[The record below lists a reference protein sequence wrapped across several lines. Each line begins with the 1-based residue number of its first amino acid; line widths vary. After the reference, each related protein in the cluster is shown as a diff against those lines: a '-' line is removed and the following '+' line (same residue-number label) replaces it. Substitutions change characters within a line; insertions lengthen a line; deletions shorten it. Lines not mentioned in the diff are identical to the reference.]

1 MTTERAYAKLNL
13 TLGVRCRRADGYHE
27 LDSLMQTVR
36 FSDSLVVERSRNI
49 SVTVSGADLPPD
61 NTVTRAARLYREVT
75 GCGCRVHL
83 EKRIPSEAG
92 LGGGSADAAALLRAL
107 QRLHRMATDA
117 ELQKIALAV
126 GADVPFCLRGGLCR
140 CEGIGDIL
148 TPLRISRALWFVI
161 AKPNAGV
168 STKALFE
175 ALPLPR
181 PPVSS
186 LRAVSALSWG
196 DFAAAAPYMQN
207 ALESAAIALV
217 PEIGYYK
224 QRILEAGAIA
234 AAMSGSGSAVW
245 GLFSDEPSARAAAE
259 KLSDLDWV
267 VVSDSV

>member
-36 FSDSLVVERSRNI
+36 LADTLVVEKSRNI
-49 SVTVSGADLPPD
+49 SVTVVGADLPLD
-61 NTVTRAARLYREVT
+61 NTVAKAARLYKEVT
-75 GCGCRVHL
+75 NCGCRVHL

-92 LGGGSADAAALLRAL
+92 LGGGSADAAALLHAL
-107 QRLHRMATDA
+107 QRLHRMATDL

-140 CEGIGDIL
+140 CEGIGEIL
-148 TPLRISRALWFVI
+148 TPLKISRALWFVI
-161 AKPNAGV
+161 AKPSVGV
-168 STKALFE
+168 STKTLFE

-186 LRAVSALSWG
+186 LRAASALSRG
-196 DFAAAAPYMQN
+196 DFAAAAPHIQN
-207 ALESAAIALV
+207 ALEAPAVALV
-217 PEIGYYK
+217 PEIGRYK

-245 GLFSDEPSARAAAE
+245 GLFANEQSAQAAAE
-259 KLSDLDWV
+259 QLRDLDWV
-267 VVSDSV
+267 VVTDAV